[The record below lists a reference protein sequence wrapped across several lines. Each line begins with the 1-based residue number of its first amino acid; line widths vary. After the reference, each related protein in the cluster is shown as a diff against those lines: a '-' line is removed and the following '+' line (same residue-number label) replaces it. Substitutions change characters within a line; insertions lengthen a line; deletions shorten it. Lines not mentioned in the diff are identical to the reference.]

1 MVIEQA
7 LNEADNVLNVKVEG
21 EVDVSNIFEFKE
33 ALLKGIESQSPNVV
47 MDCDDLKY
55 IDSTGLGVLVSA
67 LKKSKALGG
76 TIKIIRLKPYLQ
88 KIFMITALDKLFDI
102 EVAGK

>member
-7 LNEADNVLNVKVEG
+7 LNKTDNVLNVKVQG
-21 EVDVSNIFEFKE
+21 EIDVSNIFEFKE
-33 ALLKGIESQSPNVV
+33 ALLQGIESQSPNVV
-47 MDCDDLKY
+47 IDCNDLKY

-76 TIKIIRLKPYLQ
+76 GIKLTCLKPYLQ
-88 KIFMITALDKLFDI
+88 KIFTITALDKLFDI
-102 EVAGK
+102 EVAAK